1 MQTTSEVRVGPV
13 AQVFGAVGMAA
24 IFMGLLGVY
33 WDVGHHATL
42 GWESSWM
49 PPRLPTHAGTA
60 LFFYASLCGLLLT
73 RRRARSFLRAARTG
87 HGLAAAM
94 LGSIVE
100 VGAAPLDDLW
110 HRLHGRDV
118 TVWSPP
124 HLMGVAG
131 APVGVY
137 GMTCALG
144 AGLPRGERRGPPT
157 MAAVKRAMQTAR
169 LRLANRSTANA
180 AWPCAAT
187 RRATSRMFSFRPK
200 ASWITTT
207 PGDGPSPSGR
217 DRKLVSRSFTLER
230 DRSRFAGRHGFS
242 LTVADKPT

>member
-13 AQVFGAVGMAA
+13 AQVFGAIGMAA

-87 HGLAAAM
+87 HGFAAAM

-100 VGAAPLDDLW
+100 VGAAPSTTF
-110 HRLHGRDV
+110 G
-118 TVWSPP
+118 
-124 HLMGVAG
+124 
-131 APVGVY
+131 
-137 GMTCALG
+137 
-144 AGLPRGERRGPPT
+144 
-157 MAAVKRAMQTAR
+157 TA
-169 LRLANRSTANA
+169 STA
-180 AWPCAAT
+180 AT
-187 RRATSRMFSFRPK
+187 
-200 ASWITTT
+200 
-207 PGDGPSPSGR
+207 
-217 DRKLVSRSFTLER
+217 
-230 DRSRFAGRHGFS
+230 
-242 LTVADKPT
+242 